1 MHRTSRSRQHPS
13 PERRGGNSSIAA
25 DGWVDKHSGRNTVER
40 YSVLKRKEN
49 LTQATEWMKL
59 EVIVLSD
66 ISQTQKDKCCATPL
80 M

>member
-1 MHRTSRSRQHPS
+1 MHPDLAITAASFT
-13 PERRGGNSSIAA
+13 RGQKWKPLKRPLT
-25 DGWVDKHSGRNTVER
+25 DGWINTVER

-59 EVIVLSD
+59 EVTVLSD

>member
-1 MHRTSRSRQHPS
+1 MHPDLA
-13 PERRGGNSSIAA
+13 IMAA
-25 DGWVDKHSGRNTVER
+25 SFTTAQRWKPLKRPLMDGWINTVER